1 MNDGKKKVSRFKTVK
16 QKVIYLPHELAE
28 KFEKYAKKNDIT
40 QSKIVCEGIVM
51 RMSGNDDPFNQG
63 FNQGLNEAIRIAN
76 ACDGATMMFPSGKTF
91 AKVVSDDIEKFLRE
105 HKDE

>member
-1 MNDGKKKVSRFKTVK
+1 MSNGSKKSLFKDRNSVR
-16 QKVIYLPHELAE
+16 IYLEQSEKERITKFAE
-28 KFEKYAKKNDIT
+28 KSDISVG
-40 QSKIVCEGIVM
+40 QFAREAFKM
-51 RMSGNDDPFNQG
+51 RMEGGDNPYNNG

-91 AKVVSDDIEKFLRE
+91 GKVVSDDIEKFLRE

>member
-63 FNQGLNEAIRIAN
+63 FNQGLNEAMNIVN
-76 ACDGATMMFPSGKTF
+76 QTDGAKMMFPSGKSF
-91 AKVVSDDIEKFLRE
+91 AQLVCGEIEQYLRE
-105 HKDE
+105 R